1 MYENY
6 IKTPKDKSLKQVDKQ
21 PLPKMKPSRWVNICL
36 EENSRVG

>member
-6 IKTPKDKSLKQVDKQ
+6 IKTRKDKSLKQVDKQ
-21 PLPKMKPSRWVNICL
+21 PLPKMKPRWVNICL